1 MPLERPYVILN
12 AAMSLDGKIATRTN
26 ESRLSSQRD
35 LRRVHRIRSQVD
47 GIMVGLLTVLC
58 DDPKLRVRYF
68 QDNHPARIVVDSK
81 ARTPL
86 DSYIVKTAS
95 STPTIVA
102 VTTKAPQRR
111 VKQLQKAGVK
121 ILVCG
126 NGPLVSLPVLMRR
139 LRKLGVQRVLLEG
152 GGTLNW
158 GMLSQK
164 LVDQVSVAISPR
176 ILGGEQAVTLVE
188 GDGALRIEDAIR
200 LRLLGVKRYGDE
212 LVLNYRVLS

>member
-1 MPLERPYVILN
+1 
-12 AAMSLDGKIATRTN
+12 MSLDGKIATRTN

-35 LRRVHRIRSQVD
+35 LRRVHMIRSQVD
-47 GIMVGLLTVLC
+47 GIMVGLRTMLC

-95 STPTIVA
+95 LTPTIVA
-102 VTTKAPQRR
+102 VTSKAPQRR

-139 LRKLGVQRVLLEG
+139 LRELGVQRVLLEG

-164 LVDQVSVAISPR
+164 LVDRVSVSVSPR
-176 ILGGEQAVTLVE
+176 ILGGEQAITLVE
-188 GDGALRIEDAIR
+188 GDGVLRIEEAIR
-200 LRLLGVKRYGDE
+200 LRFLGVKRYGDE
-212 LVLNYRVLS
+212 LVLNYKVLS

>member
-139 LRKLGVQRVLLEG
+139 LRKFGVQRVLLEG

-164 LVDQVSVAISPR
+164 LVDQVSVSVTPR

-188 GDGALRIEDAIR
+188 GDGVLRIEDAIR
-200 LRLLGVKRYGDE
+200 LRLLGMNRYGDE
-212 LVLNYRVLS
+212 LVLNYRVLG

>member
-164 LVDQVSVAISPR
+164 LVDQVSVSVSPR

-188 GDGALRIEDAIR
+188 GDGVLRIEDAIR

>member
-164 LVDQVSVAISPR
+164 LVDQVSVSVSPR

-188 GDGALRIEDAIR
+188 GDGVLRIEDAIR
-200 LRLLGVKRYGDE
+200 LRLLGMNRYGDE
-212 LVLNYRVLS
+212 LVLNYSVLG

>member
-35 LRRVHRIRSQVD
+35 LRRVHMIRSQVD
-47 GIMVGLLTVLC
+47 GIMVGLRTMLC
-58 DDPKLRVRYF
+58 DDPKLRVKYF
-68 QDNHPARIVVDSK
+68 HDNHPARIVVDSK

-95 STPTIVA
+95 LTPTIVA
-102 VTTKAPQRR
+102 VTTKAPQGR
-111 VKQLQKAGVK
+111 VKKAGVK
-121 ILVCG
+121 ILACG
-126 NGPLVSLPVLMRR
+126 NGPLVSLPILMRR
-139 LRKLGVQRVLLEG
+139 LRKLGIQKVLLEG

-188 GDGALRIEDAIR
+188 GDGVLRIEDAIR
-200 LRLLGVKRYGDE
+200 LRLLGMKRYGDE

>member
-35 LRRVHRIRSQVD
+35 LRRVHMIRSQVD
-47 GIMVGLLTVLC
+47 GIMVGLRTMLC
-58 DDPKLRVRYF
+58 DDPKLRVKYF
-68 QDNHPARIVVDSK
+68 HDNHPARIVVDSK

-86 DSYIVKTAS
+86 DAYIVKTAS
-95 STPTIVA
+95 STLTLIA

-126 NGPLVSLPVLMRR
+126 NGPLVSLPILMRR

-164 LVDQVSVAISPR
+164 LVDQVSVSVSPR
-176 ILGGEQAVTLVE
+176 ILGGEQAITLVE
-188 GDGALRIEDAIR
+188 GDGVLRIEDAIR